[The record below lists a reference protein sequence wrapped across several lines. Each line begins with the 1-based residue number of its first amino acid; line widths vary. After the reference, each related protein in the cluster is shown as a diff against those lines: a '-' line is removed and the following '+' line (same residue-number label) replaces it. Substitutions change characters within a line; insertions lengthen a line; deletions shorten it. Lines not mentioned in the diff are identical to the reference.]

1 MSRRREEP
9 EEEDQE
15 MEEELRSLEFSEQ
28 LVPRAGKPI
37 ATGELLRRLE
47 KLSKELVDLEQD
59 TVDKDSLTPV
69 AKQLASPSLLS
80 HKEAGVKAFTAS
92 CLVDILKLCAPEAPF
107 TPKHLKVCMLRLF
120 FLPADS
126 FLENLSYCVSTVS
139 NLFCSLGYLLPL
151 YQGHPSCPMGSHQ
164 YVQHTT

>member
-37 ATGELLRRLE
+37 PTGELLRRLE

-107 TPKHLKVCMLRLF
+107 TPKQLKVCMLAPLF
-120 FLPADS
+120 
-126 FLENLSYCVSTVS
+126 
-139 NLFCSLGYLLPL
+139 
-151 YQGHPSCPMGSHQ
+151 PSS
-164 YVQHTT
+164 